1 MPTPRN
7 PIQVI
12 KEAKQIAADH
22 GCFVA
27 ERGGR
32 FHLYRRTGAH
42 TPPAWC
48 GSAALPASL
57 LLLVKRVTNF
67 R

>member
-12 KEAKQIAADH
+12 KEAKQIASDH

-32 FHLYRRTGAH
+32 FHLYRQTGAR
-42 TPPAWC
+42 PAWC

-57 LLLVKRVTNF
+57 LSLVKRVTNF